1 MQARGLPEMVSGQWV
16 ASVPASTSSGLG
28 NDFFESPTATP
39 SVLEAWRLKG
49 RARGG
54 GSLPREGLR
63 GLWEWLGAL
72 WPGAGAPASPAR
84 RVSLSLKHQKRQ
96 EPRRPRAWRSSADSE
111 RLMCWVVER
120 TLSAA
125 STARLRA
132 LLSSSRSFRS
142 SWTECRGPR
151 AGREQAAGGHS
162 AAARTGGAE
171 VGAGGA

>member
-1 MQARGLPEMVSGQWV
+1 MQARGLPETVSGQWV

-39 SVLEAWRLKG
+39 SVLEAWRLRG
-49 RARGG
+49 RAWGG

-72 WPGAGAPASPAR
+72 WPAR
-84 RVSLSLKHQKRQ
+84 RVSLSLEHQKRQ

-162 AAARTGGAE
+162 AAAGTGGAE

>member
-1 MQARGLPEMVSGQWV
+1 
-16 ASVPASTSSGLG
+16 
-28 NDFFESPTATP
+28 
-39 SVLEAWRLKG
+39 
-49 RARGG
+49 
-54 GSLPREGLR
+54 
-63 GLWEWLGAL
+63 
-72 WPGAGAPASPAR
+72 
-84 RVSLSLKHQKRQ
+84 
-96 EPRRPRAWRSSADSE
+96 
-111 RLMCWVVER
+111 MCWVVER

-162 AAARTGGAE
+162 VAARTEGAE

>member
-1 MQARGLPEMVSGQWV
+1 MGPLGV
-16 ASVPASTSSGLG
+16 AQRPL
-28 NDFFESPTATP
+28 
-39 SVLEAWRLKG
+39 AW
-49 RARGG
+49 GG
-54 GSLPREGLR
+54 GRLP
-63 GLWEWLGAL
+63 
-72 WPGAGAPASPAR
+72 APAR
-84 RVSLSLKHQKRQ
+84 HVSLSLERSQKRQ
-96 EPRRPRAWRSSADSE
+96 EPRRLRAWRSSADSE

-142 SWTECRGPR
+142 SWTECRDPR

-162 AAARTGGAE
+162 AAARTEGAE